1 MAVNEL
7 EVLLIEDN
15 PGDARLIKEMLKGAN
30 EYLHRV
36 DLGGT
41 TPERSQIRR
50 ERDLSSGLERL
61 SETDFD
67 VVLLDLGLPDSH
79 GLDTLVRVVN
89 ETEFTPVVVLTGL
102 DDRDLGITAIQSGA
116 QDYLVKDEVT
126 GELLIH
132 AIQHAIE
139 RVNRERE
146 RVRHHEKLEALNRL
160 NRISQDIT
168 HTLITESTRE
178 DLERAVCERLV
189 ESDAYRFAWIGE
201 VNRPTN
207 QITPRMAAGVE
218 DGYLNDVSI
227 PIGDNATEKGPGA
240 KAVRSQEVQVVQ
252 DTQTNPEFEPWR
264 DEAEKRGYR
273 SSAAIPIVY
282 ENLLHGVLGIY
293 AATPNAFSEAETE
306 ILSRLGDVIGH
317 AITAIERKEALVS
330 NTVIVLE
337 FRAKGIAEELVER
350 SATQDWTLEIENI
363 IRNDETLLAYGRT
376 DGVPRH
382 ELHDVVERVDGI
394 DNLRILSSGAKA
406 YEFELVA
413 SAVIPLV
420 MAVATHGGQ
429 VRSATIDNGEFQ
441 FVVELPPGQDKRQI
455 VELVKEHCAGAVLRA
470 QQTVTRH
477 DLDEPDTHSV
487 LQDRL
492 TEKQRAVLKTAF
504 FAGFFDWPRRT
515 TGEEIADRFGI
526 TPATFTQHLRTAERK
541 FFEATFENETSDAQ
555 TTSFPATPGDESNA

>member
-15 PGDARLIKEMLKGAN
+15 PGDSRLIKEMLHEAN
-30 EYLHRV
+30 EHLHRI
-36 DLGGT
+36 DLGGS
-41 TPERSQIRR
+41 TPQRSQIRL
-50 ERDLSSGLERL
+50 ERDLSSGVERL

-79 GLDTLVRVVN
+79 GLDTLVRVVD

-126 GELLIH
+126 GELLVH

-139 RVNRERE
+139 QVNRERE

-207 QITPRMAAGVE
+207 QITPRVAAGNE
-218 DGYLNDVSI
+218 DGYLDDVTI
-227 PIGDNATEKGPGA
+227 PIGDSATVEGPGA

-252 DTQTNPEFEPWR
+252 DIQTNPEFKPWR
-264 DEAEKRGYR
+264 DEAGKRGFR
-273 SSAAIPIVY
+273 SSAAVPIVY

-293 AATPNAFSEAETE
+293 AETPNAFSESEVE

-317 AITAIERKEALVS
+317 GITAIERKEALVS
-330 NTVIVLE
+330 DTVLELE
-337 FRAKGIAEELVER
+337 FRADGIAEELVELSGSR
-350 SATQDWTLEIENI
+350 GWRLDIERI
-363 IRNDETLLAYGRT
+363 IHNDDTILAYGRT
-376 DGVPRH
+376 DGVPR
-382 ELHDVVERVDGI
+382 EEFHDVVERVDVI
-394 DNLRILSSGAKA
+394 DDFRILSSGSEA
-406 YEFELVA
+406 YEFELVV
-413 SAVIPLV
+413 SVISPLV
-420 MAVATHGGQ
+420 LAVATHGGH
-429 VRSATIDNGEFQ
+429 VTSATIDNGEFQ
-441 FVVELPPGQDKRQI
+441 FVVEFPPGRDKRQI

-477 DLDEPDTHSV
+477 DLNEPDTHSI
-487 LQDRL
+487 LQNQL

-504 FAGFFDWPRRT
+504 FAGFFDWPRKT

-526 TPATFTQHLRTAERK
+526 TPATFTQHLRTAERN
-541 FFEATFENETSDAQ
+541 FFEAIFETMTGDAQ
-555 TTSFPATPGDESNA
+555 TTSSSSIPGDESNP